1 MRKIKTIE
9 VLYELNT
16 NDAPT
21 VVISERVEE
30 TDNLDRTETHKR
42 VIHTAQN
49 TNGICVISV
58 N

>member
-1 MRKIKTIE
+1 MRKIKAIE

-16 NDAPT
+16 KDAPT

-30 TDNLDRTETHKR
+30 TDKFGRTETHKR

-49 TNGICVISV
+49 TNGICAISI